1 MQTTQTLYEQ
11 LGGKEG
17 IKKVVDRFYDKVL
30 ADPIIKDFFRDTDM
44 EKQRRHQTLFISWVT
59 GGPNQY
65 TGKSM
70 AKAHEGMNLQEQH
83 FGAVANDLVSALKEF
98 GVNEEQIGQVVKKL
112 LTMKD
117 EILHK

>member
-1 MQTTQTLYEQ
+1 
-11 LGGKEG
+11 
-17 IKKVVDRFYDKVL
+17 
-30 ADPIIKDFFRDTDM
+30 
-44 EKQRRHQTLFISWVT
+44 
-59 GGPNQY
+59 
-65 TGKSM
+65 M

-98 GVNEEQIGQVVKKL
+98 GVNEEQIGQVVEKL